1 VRLKGRITSL
11 ERAASVQR
19 GACGTCGGAGR
30 AVFSPPLRAGGSR
43 GGPCPSCG
51 RSFTVRF
58 VDMLA
63 RGTHREA
70 GTLRG
75 VTPCA

>member
-19 GACGTCGGAGR
+19 GVCGTCNGAGR
-30 AVFSPPLRAGGSR
+30 AVFIAPLRAGGSR

-58 VDMLA
+58 VNMLA
-63 RGTHREA
+63 QGTHREA
-70 GTLRG
+70 GTPRG